1 MAKPKVII
9 LGGGVAAIAMAHTL
23 KWKLGLSN
31 FIVSLLF
38 SSRAGDFSESGGEGG
53 LTSNFTR
60 YTRSA
65 KVPAAHG

>member
-31 FIVSLLF
+31 FTVSHAF
-38 SSRAGDFSESGGEGG
+38 SSLIRGTTPKLETDMS
-53 LTSNFTR
+53 T
-60 YTRSA
+60 
-65 KVPAAHG
+65 P